1 MRLVGRAK
9 SGYYPTP
16 PSVIAL
22 LPSLIG
28 NPHRHPGRLLDA
40 CAGEGAAAS
49 LLSRQLGLNP
59 FMVELDRQRAAQC
72 ASRGGTVLRSDA
84 NECTVQREAFSLL
97 FLNPP
102 YDSAGHGQRTEFTWL
117 KRWTPMLQ
125 PEGLL
130 IYIIPERQYGETV
143 LEYLS
148 TYYREVSLYRFPAA
162 DYDAFQQTV
171 FIGKRVRTPNPSQA
185 VRTRLWSALRRHE
198 LPELGSVASPLTYEI
213 PDLLYRGEIEFRSTW
228 LDPEE
233 IYAEAHDRGLWQD
246 PHVQDLLTFHRLKPV
261 RPLLPLR
268 KGHLTRMITA
278 GLYNNTTLRQGGR
291 HWIIKGRA
299 RKQTKELSPIVDI
312 VHTKDGPEERTQY
325 RTIESYVPEI
335 RAFDLTEGPT
345 YGNYIVVD
353 C

>member
-1 MRLVGRAK
+1 MHLVGRAK
-9 SGYYPTP
+9 SGFFATP

-22 LPSLIG
+22 LPSVIT
-28 NPHRHPGRLLDA
+28 NPLGRPGRLLDP
-40 CAGEGAAAS
+40 CAGQGIAAS
-49 LLSRQLGLNP
+49 SLSAQLKLDP
-59 FMVELDRQRAAQC
+59 YLIELDRQRAAQC
-72 ASRGGTVLRSDA
+72 QRRVGSVLRSDA
-84 NECTVQREAFSLL
+84 AECKVQREAFSVL

-130 IYIIPERQYGETV
+130 VYIIPERQYTETV

-148 TYYREVSLYRFPAA
+148 TYYRDVSLYRFPAA
-162 DYDAFQQTV
+162 DYEAFEQTI
-171 FIGKRVRTPNPSQA
+171 FIGKRVRTPNPSQT
-185 VRTRLWSALRRHE
+185 VRNRLWTALRRHD
-198 LPELGSVASPLTYEI
+198 LPELGSLTSPIAYEI
-213 PDLLYRGEIEFRSTW
+213 PDLSYRGEIEFRSTW

-233 IYAEAHDRGLWQD
+233 LYAEAHERGLWQD
-246 PHVQDLLTFHRLKPV
+246 PHVQDLLTFHHLKPV

-278 GLYNNTTLRQGGR
+278 GLYNNTTLRQDGR

-335 RAFDLTEGPT
+335 RAFDLTEGPMF
-345 YGNYIVVD
+345 GNYIVVE

>member
-1 MRLVGRAK
+1 MGRAT
-9 SGYYPTP
+9 SGFFATP
-16 PSVIAL
+16 PSVITL
-22 LPSLIG
+22 LPSLLT
-28 NPHRHPGRLLDA
+28 NPHNHPGRLLDP
-40 CAGEGAAAS
+40 CAGQGIAAS
-49 LLSRQLGLNP
+49 YLSAHLKLDP
-59 FMVELDRQRAAQC
+59 YLIELDRQRAAQC
-72 ASRGGTVLRSDA
+72 QSRVGRVLRSDA
-84 NECTVQREAFSLL
+84 AKCKVQREAFSVL

-130 IYIIPERQYGETV
+130 VYIIPERQYTETV

-148 TYYREVSLYRFPAA
+148 TYYRDVSLYHFPAA
-162 DYDAFQQTV
+162 DYETFEQTI
-171 FIGKRVRTPNPSQA
+171 FIGKRVRTPNPSQT
-185 VRTRLWSALRRHE
+185 VRNRLWSALRRHD
-198 LPELGSVASPLTYEI
+198 LPELGSLTSSIAYEI
-213 PDLLYRGEIEFRSTW
+213 PDLSYRGEIEFRSTW

-233 IYAEAHDRGLWQD
+233 MYAEAHERGLWQD
-246 PHVQDLLTFHRLKPV
+246 PHVQDLLTFHHLKPV

-335 RAFDLTEGPT
+335 RAFDLTEGPMF
-345 YGNYIVVD
+345 GNYIVVE

>member
-1 MRLVGRAK
+1 MHVIGRATA
-9 SGYYPTP
+9 GFFPTP
-16 PSVIAL
+16 PSVLAL
-22 LPSLIG
+22 LPSLIT
-28 NPHRHPGRLLDA
+28 NPHHRAGRLLDP
-40 CAGEGAAAS
+40 CAGQGIAAS
-49 LLSRQLGLNP
+49 YLSRQLTVEPYLI
-59 FMVELDRQRAAQC
+59 ELDRQRAAQC
-72 ASRGGTVLRSDA
+72 QSRVGKVLRSDA
-84 NECTVQREAFSLL
+84 AECKLQREAFSVL

-102 YDSAGHGQRTEFTWL
+102 YDSAGNGQRTEFTWL

-125 PEGLL
+125 PEGVLV
-130 IYIIPERQYGETV
+130 YIVPERQYTETV

-148 TYYREVSLYRFPAA
+148 TYYRDVSLYRFPAA
-162 DYDAFQQTV
+162 DYQAFQQTV
-171 FIGKRVRTPNPSQA
+171 FIGKRVRTPNPSQT
-185 VRTRLWSALRRHE
+185 VRNRLWAALRRQD
-198 LPELGSVASPLTYEI
+198 LPPLGSVSAPLTYEI
-213 PDLLYRGEIEFRSTW
+213 PELLCRGEIEFRSTW

-233 IYAEAHDRGLWQD
+233 LYAEAHERGLWQD
-246 PHVQDLLTFHRLKPV
+246 AHVQDLLTFHQLKPV

-299 RKQTKELSPIVDI
+299 RKTTRELPPIIDI

-325 RTIESYVPEI
+325 RTIESYMPEI

-345 YGNYIVVD
+345 YGSYIVVE

>member
-1 MRLVGRAK
+1 MHIVGRAK
-9 SGYYPTP
+9 AGYYPTP
-16 PSVIAL
+16 PSVITLIA
-22 LPSLIG
+22 SLIA

-40 CAGEGAAAS
+40 CAGEGVAANYLAR
-49 LLSRQLGLNP
+49 LLGLNP
-59 FMVELDRQRAAQC
+59 FMIELDRQRAAQC

-84 NECTVQREAFSLL
+84 NECKVQREAFSLL

-130 IYIIPERQYGETV
+130 VYIIPDRQYSESV

-148 TYYREVSLYRFPAA
+148 TYYRDVSLYRFPAA
-162 DYDAFQQTV
+162 EYDIFQQTA
-171 FIGKRVRTPNPSQA
+171 FIGKRVRTANPSQT
-185 VRTRLWSALRRHE
+185 VRNRLWSALRHQK
-198 LPELGSVASPLTYEI
+198 LPDLGSLSSPPQYDIPELRT
-213 PDLLYRGEIEFRSTW
+213 RGEIEFRTTW
-228 LDPEE
+228 LDPDE
-233 IYAEAHDRGLWQD
+233 IYAEAHERGLWQD

-278 GLYNNTTLRQGGR
+278 GLYNNTALRQGGR
-291 HWIIKGRA
+291 YWIIKGRA
-299 RKQTKELSPIVDI
+299 RKHTKELSPIVEI

-335 RAFDLTEGPT
+335 RCWDLSEGPT
-345 YGNYIVVD
+345 YGAYIAVD

>member
-1 MRLVGRAK
+1 MHIIGRAK
-9 SGYYPTP
+9 AGFYPTP
-16 PSVIAL
+16 PSVLAL
-22 LPSLIG
+22 LPSLIT
-28 NPHRHPGRLLDA
+28 NSHHHPGRLLDPA
-40 CAGEGAAAS
+40 AGEGVAAS
-49 LLSRQLGLNP
+49 FLSRQLTLNP
-59 FMVELDRQRAAQC
+59 FMVELDRPRAAQC

-84 NECTVQREAFSLL
+84 NECKVQREAFSLL

-102 YDSAGHGQRTEFTWL
+102 YDSAGQGQRTEFTWL

-130 IYIIPERQYGETV
+130 VYIIPERQYSESV

-148 TYYREVSLYRFPAA
+148 THYRDVSLYRFPAA
-162 DYDAFQQTV
+162 DYGAFQQTV
-171 FIGKRVRTPNPSQA
+171 FIGKRVRTPNPSQT
-185 VRTRLWSALRRHE
+185 VRNRLWSALRRQE
-198 LPELGSVASPLTYEI
+198 LPDLGSLSCPQQYEI
-213 PDLLYRGEIEFRSTW
+213 PQLHIRGEIEFRTTW

-233 IYAEAHDRGLWQD
+233 IYAEAHERGLWQD
-246 PHVQDLLTFHRLKPV
+246 PHIQDLLTFQRQKPV

-299 RKQTKELSPIVDI
+299 RKATRELPPIIDV